1 MTVKREFRDRSDVE
15 VEILD
20 ALVDRSEDGMTVF
33 ELRSVVGVD
42 IDEIERGL
50 ESLKRDDLIDV
61 EENGNRTVI
70 KPDDRIIPEEGIDTE
85 PSLIDSIRERLPF

>member
-15 VEILD
+15 VDILD

-42 IDEIERGL
+42 IDEIESGL
-50 ESLKRDDLIDV
+50 ESLKHDDLIDV
-61 EENGNRTVI
+61 EENGSRTVI
-70 KPDDRIIPEEGIDTE
+70 KPDERIIPETAPDTE